1 MASQLK
7 FPLLCETCSIVGTN
21 DYSCPCS
28 LDFPCVRV
36 PMGACTSLSH
46 ASCSVSSLHGGR
58 SPAFL
63 AAGDPGQAFG
73 GRCGG
78 PLRRQVVLPR
88 VGELL
93 LISREVSGEMQ
104 TLDPNTSSPKYLSAD
119 SETGKCCVIYHL

>member
-1 MASQLK
+1 MLPRLSLRACLDGSVHVVVACLVLS
-7 FPLLCETCSIVGTN
+7 LL
-21 DYSCPCS
+21 P
-28 LDFPCVRV
+28 
-36 PMGACTSLSH
+36 AW
-46 ASCSVSSLHGGR
+46 GR

-73 GRCGG
+73 GHCGG

-104 TLDPNTSSPKYLSAD
+104 TLDPTTSSPKYLSAD